1 MTRRNLQVPLP
12 SGRTVALSQFATIE
26 FDQELPL
33 VWRRNRVPTLTVR
46 ADVNRG
52 VLPETVVS
60 ELASAITSLNAGLR
74 RPYRIETGGIVEET
88 AALRASV
95 AAVVLVMLL
104 LMCTVLMFHLQSFQL
119 TLLVLAVVPLGIIG
133 VVAALL
139 VFQRPLG
146 FVAIL
151 GILSLLGMIAKNAVI
166 LLTQIEAE
174 RAEGKEV
181 WEAVLDASS
190 SRVRPI
196 LLTAGSTMLGL
207 MPIAPSVF
215 WGRWRSRSWA
225 GCCSRRC

>member
-1 MTRRNLQVPLP
+1 LP

-52 VLPETVVS
+52 GLPEAVVS
-60 ELASAITSLNAGLR
+60 ELASATSLNAGLR

-88 AALRASV
+88 AVSRASV
-95 AAVVLVMLL
+95 AAVVPVMLL

-225 GCCSRRC
+225 GCWSRRC

>member
-1 MTRRNLQVPLP
+1 
-12 SGRTVALSQFATIE
+12 VALSQFATIE

-52 VLPETVVS
+52 GLPEAVVS
-60 ELASAITSLNAGLR
+60 ELASATSLNAGLR

-88 AALRASV
+88 AVSRASV
-95 AAVVLVMLL
+95 AAVVPVMLL

>member
-1 MTRRNLQVPLP
+1 
-12 SGRTVALSQFATIE
+12 VALSQFATIE

-52 VLPETVVS
+52 GLPEAVVS
-60 ELASAITSLNAGLR
+60 ELASATSLNAGLR

-88 AALRASV
+88 AVSRASV
-95 AAVVLVMLL
+95 AAVVPVMLL

-225 GCCSRRC
+225 GCWSRRC